1 MRRTTK
7 FYKYERKYYTQLY
20 IFSTFGGGS
29 GGKKG
34 LGCKSFIR
42 QGKCHINAVIRDK
55 KE

>member
-20 IFSTFGGGS
+20 IFFPPLEGFRR
-29 GGKKG
+29 KKG